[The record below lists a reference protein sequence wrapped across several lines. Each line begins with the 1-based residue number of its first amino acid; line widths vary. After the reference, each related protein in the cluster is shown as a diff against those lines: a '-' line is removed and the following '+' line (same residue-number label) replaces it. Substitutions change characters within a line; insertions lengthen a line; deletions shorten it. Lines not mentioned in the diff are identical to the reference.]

1 MGLIGRQETTGA
13 FAKLDDISSLF
24 DGSATTFNLALGG
37 VSFFAANPLTLLV
50 SVGGVVQE
58 PASAYTIVE
67 NQINFTTPPA
77 NGASGFIV
85 VLSTPSSL
93 VPQSFKSLNVGQRSG
108 ITKIDLQGKNFAV
121 QDRSGAFINIA
132 LNVA

>member
-24 DGSATTFNLALGG
+24 DGSATTFNLTLGG

-108 ITKIDLQGKNFAV
+108 ITKIDLQGENFAV